1 MFMRRLTWSVLA
13 AGVAVAGLSIA
24 LPSVAA
30 ASRAAGADRPA
41 AARAA
46 SAGRPLLGVDLYA
59 TGNYRAAQVQ
69 ADGARM
75 LTYIK
80 KTLRADAVGIVW
92 NLYAPSRTSDTVKTT
107 SKTLSA
113 ANVKILTQIAEKDGL
128 KVFYRPLIFVESG
141 GSAWEGVIA
150 PARPAAWFAS
160 YYKAELPYLKA
171 AQEYHISQFVADTEM
186 HNMNRNA
193 GWSGFYAKIAKV
205 YRGTISY
212 AAWDGDYF
220 PPQQHLQ
227 RLSALGMDFYE
238 DMPRLSPSASE
249 AKVLAGW
256 EGYFRRVSRSV
267 LRRTTID
274 EIGIEARSGAYA
286 KPQNLGA
293 PGRADQ
299 EVQANWFTAACKTA
313 RAYDLGGVFFWKVDL
328 ADNPAHPSAALS
340 VFEGRQGARAIAA
353 CATILG

>member
-1 MFMRRLTWSVLA
+1 MRRLTWSVLA
-13 AGVAVAGLSIA
+13 AGVVVAGFGIA

-41 AARAA
+41 AAR
-46 SAGRPLLGVDLYA
+46 SATSRPLLGVDLYA

-69 ADGARM
+69 ADGTRM
-75 LTYIK
+75 LTYVK

-92 NLYAPSRTSDTVKTT
+92 NLYAASRTSDTVKTI
-107 SKTLSA
+107 SQTLSA

-128 KVFYRPLIFVESG
+128 RVFYRPLIFVESG
-141 GSAWEGVIA
+141 GSRWEGVIA
-150 PARPAAWFAS
+150 PARPSAWFSS
-160 YYKAELPYLKA
+160 YYRVELPYLRV

-186 HNMNRNA
+186 HDMNRNA
-193 GWSGFYAKIAKV
+193 GWSGFYARIAKV
-205 YRGTISY
+205 FRGTISY

-227 RLSALGMDFYE
+227 RLSALGTDFYE
-238 DMPRLSPSASE
+238 GMSRLSPSASE

-286 KPQNLGA
+286 APQNLGA
-293 PGRADQ
+293 RGRLDQ
-299 EVQANWFTAACKTA
+299 EVQANWFTAACKTV

-328 ADNPAHPSAALS
+328 ADNPAHPTGALS
-340 VFEGRQGARAIAA
+340 VFEGRQGAKAIAA